1 MRGRALGTRQVT
13 GMLLC
18 HMDTPWLGRLQPGR
32 PGRAGI
38 GMIQEV
44 RSTAVPTLFRQGRL
58 REGVG
63 VCLSTTT
70 QNQSRCIV
78 PLLRTRSPG
87 HQPQPRPAPPFL
99 NGTVPPCPSYNP
111 SHNCREIF
119 FLRSLG
125 LLCHHVPLL
134 VLRAIMYVLRCLL
147 LPTRGILRALS
158 VTEGLWWDLL
168 NMGLGETEE
177 KRSQWY
183 SDPLGVG
190 GR

>member
-13 GMLLC
+13 GMLLG
-18 HMDTPWLGRLQPGR
+18 HMDTLWLGRLQPGR

-99 NGTVPPCPSYNP
+99 NGTVPPCSSYNP

-119 FLRSLG
+119 FLQSNVG
-125 LLCHHVPLL
+125 PSVGPQSHHVCPQVSPSSYAGHPENAVRDRGL
-134 VLRAIMYVLRCLL
+134 VV
-147 LPTRGILRALS
+147 
-158 VTEGLWWDLL
+158 GLVEH
-168 NMGLGETEE
+168 GA
-177 KRSQWY
+177 
-183 SDPLGVG
+183 G
-190 GR
+190 GK